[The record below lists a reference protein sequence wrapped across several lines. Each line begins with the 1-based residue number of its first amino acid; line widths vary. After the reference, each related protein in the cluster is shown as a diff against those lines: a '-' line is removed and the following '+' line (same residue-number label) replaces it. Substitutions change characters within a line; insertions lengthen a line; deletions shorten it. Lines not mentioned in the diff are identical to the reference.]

1 MKQGSSSII
10 SGLRLL
16 VGAAFLALAAAHA
29 GAATEVRVL
38 LGIDPA
44 DSASDVLLSASL
56 APSQSLSRAT
66 GVRTMITQTSTMA
79 EVMRASRT
87 VENEIIIAP
96 AHVTASAI
104 LHAYQLLATSGQEQ
118 VYVLV
123 ARNGIDSIDKLAGKR
138 IYLPQQDS
146 LRSYVAKGLLTES
159 GVKLAQFSKVTYG
172 NTSGGGLVALAFDMA
187 DVTVA
192 DETQAKDWIAAYP
205 GQGRILKTTR
215 PVPGGMSMVVRKD
228 FCATDCARLSD
239 WVLSSDG
246 MIPGVGRFRLASADA
261 SKQFTYVA
269 SLGITT
275 PDTLKGATRVSAE
288 EVAELGKQN
297 VTIVDTRTQKEYDN
311 EHVRG
316 AVLASYAEKS
326 LKEIDFDVTKD
337 DFSALK
343 TVPKDKPAIFFCN
356 GPECWKSYKASRAAV
371 AAGYPKVYWFRGGMP
386 EWREKHLPVDG
397 TAGAALAK
405 IPAPQKP
412 AVKAVV
418 AAVR

>member
-1 MKQGSSSII
+1 MKSTIVRSF
-10 SGLRLL
+10 
-16 VGAAFLALAAAHA
+16 AALALAASALTGAHA
-29 GAATEVRVL
+29 ASEVRVL

-44 DSASDVLLSASL
+44 DSSGDVLLSASL
-56 APSQSLSRAT
+56 APSQSLTRAT
-66 GVRTMITQTSTMA
+66 GARTTITQTSTMA

-87 VENEIIIAP
+87 VENEVIIAP

-118 VYVLV
+118 IYVLV
-123 ARNGIDSIDKLAGKR
+123 AKNSIDSVDKLVGKR
-138 IYLPQQDS
+138 IYMPQQDS

-172 NTSGGGLVALAFDMA
+172 NTSGGGLVALGFDMA

-192 DETQAKDWIAAYP
+192 DETQAKEWIAAHP
-205 GQGRILKTTR
+205 GLGRILKTTR

-239 WVLSSDG
+239 WVSSNDG
-246 MIPGVGRFRLASADA
+246 SIPGVGRFRLASADA
-261 SKQFTYVA
+261 GKQFTYVA

-275 PDTLKGATRVSAE
+275 PDTLKGVTRVSAE
-288 EVAELGKQN
+288 EVAELAKQN
-297 VTIVDTRTQKEYDN
+297 VTIVDTRSQKEFDS

-316 AVLASYAEKS
+316 AVLASYLEKS
-326 LKEIDFDVTKD
+326 LKEVDFDVSKD

-343 TVPKDKPAIFFCN
+343 NVPKDKPVIFFCN

-371 AAGYPKVYWFRGGMP
+371 AAGYPKIYWFRGGMP
-386 EWREKHLPVDG
+386 EWRDKHLPVDG
-397 TAGAALAK
+397 TAGPALAK
-405 IPAPQKP
+405 IPGTPKP
-412 AVKAVV
+412 AAKAVV
-418 AAVR
+418 ATR